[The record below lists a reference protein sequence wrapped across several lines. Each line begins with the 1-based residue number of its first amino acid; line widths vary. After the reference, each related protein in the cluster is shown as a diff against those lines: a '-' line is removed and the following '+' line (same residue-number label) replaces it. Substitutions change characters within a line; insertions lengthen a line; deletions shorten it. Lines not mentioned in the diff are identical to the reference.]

1 MCKNLAMS
9 VRVPR
14 SGTAPHLV
22 VVLALDTVI
31 AFELGLAHR
40 FLAASSL
47 DPGWPGPRTGTP
59 PPYDVRMVTLDDG
72 PVMTSAGY
80 AAQPA
85 HPSSLLAEADTIVVP
100 GINGPIVETGVLPEA
115 LRRLAATARPD
126 ARWVS
131 ICTGAFVLA
140 GLGLLRGRV
149 ATTHWCHVDAF
160 TRHFPDVPLNPDV
173 LYVDHGDVL
182 TSAGNAAGID
192 LLLHIVRSRPG
203 RRGRQPSRPRRRR
216 RALAGGWAG
225 AVHRPP
231 HPRGDRR
238 GDRSGPHLGARA
250 PRRADRPGATWPASA
265 GCRCGPSRDD
275 SARRR
280 ARPPA
285 PGSPGLASTAP
296 GICSSRPTCPWT
308 GSQPSRASGPARRCA
323 STSRPRSDSRRS
335 PTAAPSASR
344 PTPPDRRRVQSCR
357 TVSPRAGASRQRC
370 RTEFVTSPHHDGRRR
385 ELAARPVDVL
395 PSRVPDRR
403 RHPMGAQPLDEVLL
417 DAGPARGPLRSG
429 CRVQRDGVDVH
440 PAPSA
445 PVELL
450 PQQVGPP
457 TLVVD
462 VPDQGV
468 LDGHAPAGR
477 LVVPVRRVDG
487 LVDLPPRVD
496 RHQLV
501 TQLVVG
507 GMERQGQRHRN
518 ALRGQLVDARD
529 EPNGRHGDASGRH
542 TEPVRRR
549 VGQAADRADR
559 RLVVGEGLAHP
570 HEDDVAHSQRVL
582 PVRVDAAGQL
592 ATPQRPSGPDDL
604 LDDLGG

>member
-192 LLLHIVRSRPG
+192 LLLHIVRSDLGAETANRVA
-203 RRGRQPSRPRRRR
+203 RGAVVAPWR
-216 RALAGGWAG
+216 AGGQAQFI
-225 AVHRPP
+225 
-231 HPRGDRR
+231 
-238 GDRSGPHLGARA
+238 
-250 PRRADRPGATWPASA
+250 DRPIPEETDA
-265 GCRCGPSRDD
+265 G
-275 SARRR
+275 
-280 ARPPA
+280 
-285 PGSPGLASTAP
+285 T
-296 GICSSRPTCPWT
+296 
-308 GSQPSRASGPARRCA
+308 GPARIWALEHLAEPIGLADLAGQCGMSVR
-323 STSRPRSDSRRS
+323 TFTRRFREE
-335 PTAAPSASR
+335 TGE
-344 PTPPDRRRVQSCR
+344 T
-357 TVSPRAGASRQRC
+357 AGAW
-370 RTEFVTSPHHDGRRR
+370 
-385 ELAARPVDVL
+385 LARA
-395 PSRVPDRR
+395 
-403 RHPMGAQPLDEVLL
+403 
-417 DAGPARGPLRSG
+417 
-429 CRVQRDGVDVH
+429 
-440 PAPSA
+440 
-445 PVELL
+445 
-450 PQQVGPP
+450 
-457 TLVVD
+457 
-462 VPDQGV
+462 
-468 LDGHAPAGR
+468 
-477 LVVPVRRVDG
+477 
-487 LVDLPPRVD
+487 RVD
-496 RHQLV
+496 RARHLLESTDLSVDRIAAESGFGTGASLRQHLSAS
-501 TQLVVG
+501 VG
-507 GMERQGQRHRN
+507 LSPL
-518 ALRGQLVDARD
+518 AY
-529 EPNGRHGDASGRH
+529 
-542 TEPVRRR
+542 RRTFR
-549 VGQAADRADR
+549 VEADSA
-559 RLVVGEGLAHP
+559 
-570 HEDDVAHSQRVL
+570 
-582 PVRVDAAGQL
+582 
-592 ATPQRPSGPDDL
+592 
-604 LDDLGG
+604 

>member
-47 DPGWPGPRTGTP
+47 DPGWPGPRTATP

-192 LLLHIVRSRPG
+192 LLLHIVRSDLGAEAANRVA
-203 RRGRQPSRPRRRR
+203 RGAVVAPWR
-216 RALAGGWAG
+216 AGGQAQFI
-225 AVHRPP
+225 
-231 HPRGDRR
+231 
-238 GDRSGPHLGARA
+238 
-250 PRRADRPGATWPASA
+250 DRPIPEETDA
-265 GCRCGPSRDD
+265 G
-275 SARRR
+275 
-280 ARPPA
+280 
-285 PGSPGLASTAP
+285 T
-296 GICSSRPTCPWT
+296 
-308 GSQPSRASGPARRCA
+308 GPARIWA
-323 STSRPRSDSRRS
+323 L
-335 PTAAPSASR
+335 
-344 PTPPDRRRVQSCR
+344 
-357 TVSPRAGASRQRC
+357 
-370 RTEFVTSPHHDGRRR
+370 EH
-385 ELAARPVDVL
+385 LAEPIGLTDLAR
-395 PSRVPDRR
+395 
-403 RHPMGAQPLDEVLL
+403 
-417 DAGPARGPLRSG
+417 
-429 CRVQRDGVDVH
+429 
-440 PAPSA
+440 
-445 PVELL
+445 
-450 PQQVGPP
+450 
-457 TLVVD
+457 
-462 VPDQGV
+462 
-468 LDGHAPAGR
+468 
-477 LVVPVRRVDG
+477 
-487 LVDLPPRVD
+487 
-496 RHQLV
+496 
-501 TQLVVG
+501 
-507 GMERQGQRHRN
+507 
-518 ALRGQLVDARD
+518 
-529 EPNGRHGDASGRH
+529 
-542 TEPVRRR
+542 
-549 VGQAADRADR
+549 
-559 RLVVGEGLAHP
+559 
-570 HEDDVAHSQRVL
+570 
-582 PVRVDAAGQL
+582 
-592 ATPQRPSGPDDL
+592 
-604 LDDLGG
+604 